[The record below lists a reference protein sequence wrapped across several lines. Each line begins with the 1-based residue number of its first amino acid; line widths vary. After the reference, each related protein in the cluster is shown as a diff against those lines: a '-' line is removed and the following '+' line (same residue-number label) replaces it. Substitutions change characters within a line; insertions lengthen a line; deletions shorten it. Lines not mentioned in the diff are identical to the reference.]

1 MLNELLGRLRA
12 AAKAFRRPEMVREN
26 LLTDDVLVRL
36 AYGPDI
42 AVVDAQWV
50 NGHLLERIRLLPPK
64 ESDAVRR
71 YIDGY

>member
-1 MLNELLGRLRA
+1 MHNAIELGRVRA
-12 AAKAFRRPEMVREN
+12 AARAFKRPELVREN

-50 NGHLLERIRLLPPK
+50 NDHLLERIRVLPPDQ
-64 ESDAVRR
+64 SDAVRR
-71 YIDGY
+71 YIGA